1 MHRSISLFLLL
12 VWLKYTLLPA
22 QPAITPVFDNIFPFQ
37 ITEFRTSD
45 NGRYILKTPLPLFT
59 CLLNGKNIDPS
70 VIKSILPPDLGIEY
84 NHSLKFTLKSDSSG
98 GLVYKIILTIE
109 NISSDTV
116 QISNVVPF
124 GTGSDRLYLT
134 ASGPPALARA
144 KIFRPGC
151 GPLDVILPDNAWEL
165 GYSSIDLNGKISAY
179 GLALRTSGEEAV
191 LHRYSTILPSG
202 ASVEYTLFI
211 ELFEGEWQN
220 GLKKAF
226 HERYLFDVA
235 QFDEAL
241 FKRADLQ
248 WIRSAYVATIQ
259 FAWDQRFY
267 DSRARK
273 YTFYGFLEEG
283 KKYFGGYDI
292 YALWPTWP
300 RLGLDQRN
308 QWDLYAD
315 LPFGLPKLWELANYA
330 RQNGT
335 RFFISYNPWDKSTR
349 DGDQLAGMSY
359 LIKTIGADG
368 VVLDTRG
375 SSSYELQAAADS
387 VRDGVI
393 MYSEGM
399 AVPRD
404 MQGILAGR
412 VHDAIYYQPPLNLN
426 KLIRPDFAIFRV
438 CQLSEGHIHRETAI
452 SFFNG
457 YGTEI
462 NTMAPGR
469 PEGIGEEFLFL
480 GKTTR
485 ILRENS
491 KVFQQGN
498 FTPLIASLRDSIY
511 INRWENDHKTLF
523 TIFSLVPQGHVG
535 ALFPVRCAEGNHFVS
550 LWSHMELT
558 PVLRED
564 QFFLPVSVLPF
575 PKENLH
581 TRLEGS
587 VECVAVFPRIIKL
600 EWTGDSL
607 FIRADRG
614 NRLLIWK
621 NEPSYQNT
629 PDEYPASQIRI
640 NFCEKYGHYQ
650 GKLIFQLFDNK
661 ELIDE
666 LIYEFPQG
674 WIRKINWPSQ
684 TEPVASCPSDMVEI
698 PAGKFLY
705 TTWHDDS
712 FIPYPSEPDSIWIEM
727 NRFFMDRYPVTNKQ
741 FYHFIQE
748 TGYRPADTTG
758 YLRHWKNGM
767 YPKGMENHPVVWVSI
782 DDARAY
788 ARWAGK
794 RLPTE
799 CEWQYAAQGTDGRAW
814 PWGNEFH
821 ATKCNSAFGVTTP
834 VDAFPKGKSPF
845 KVEDLVGNVWQMTED
860 EYDNGSYLF
869 SIIRGGSYFRPD
881 ASEWYIKGGPQP
893 VNKRQILI
901 RVAPGFDRS
910 ATVGFRCVKDALTLP
925 VGTTRNP

>member
-1 MHRSISLFLLL
+1 MHRRILLFLVL
-12 VWLKYTLLPA
+12 VWLKYALLPA
-22 QPAITPVFDNIFPFQ
+22 QPALTPVFDNVFPFR

-45 NGRYILKTPLPLFT
+45 NGRYTLKTPLPLFT

-70 VIKSILPPDLGIEY
+70 VVKSNLPPDLGIEY

-98 GLVYKIILTIE
+98 GLVYKTVLTIE

-124 GTGSDRLYLT
+124 GTASDRLYLT

-151 GPLDVILPDNAWEL
+151 GPVDVTLPDNAWEL
-165 GYSSIDLNGKISAY
+165 GYSSIDLNGKTSAY
-179 GLALRTSGEEAV
+179 GLARRTSGEEAV
-191 LHRYSTILPSG
+191 LRRYSTILAPGS
-202 ASVEYTLFI
+202 SVEYTLFI
-211 ELFEGEWQN
+211 EPFEGEWQN

-241 FKRADLQ
+241 YKRADLQ
-248 WIRSAYVATIQ
+248 WVRSAYVATVQ

-267 DSRARK
+267 DSRTRK

-315 LPFGLPKLWELANYA
+315 LPFGLPKLQELANYA

-359 LIKTIGADG
+359 LIKSIGADG

-375 SSSYELQAAADS
+375 SSSHELQAAADS

-438 CQLSEGHIHRETAI
+438 CQLSEGHIRREIAI

-469 PEGIGEEFLFL
+469 PQWIGEEFLFL

-491 KVFQQGN
+491 QVFQQGN

-511 INRWENDHKTLF
+511 INRWENEDKTLF
-523 TIFSLVPQGHVG
+523 TIFSLIPGGHAG
-535 ALFPVRCAEGNHFVS
+535 ALFPVRNTEGTHFVS
-550 LWSHMELT
+550 LWSHTELT
-558 PVLRED
+558 PVRIGD
-564 QFFLPVSVLPF
+564 QFYLPVPVLPF

-587 VECVAVFPRIIKL
+587 IECVASFPRTIKI

-607 FIRADRG
+607 YIRADRG

-629 PDEYPASQIRI
+629 PDEYPAGQLHI

-650 GKLIFQLFDNK
+650 GRLIFQLFNNK

-666 LIYEFPQG
+666 MVYEFPQG
-674 WIRKINWPSQ
+674 WIRKINRLSP
-684 TEPVASCPSDMVEI
+684 TEPVSACPNDMVEI

-705 TTWHDDS
+705 TAWHDES
-712 FIPYPSEPDSIWIEM
+712 FIPYPPEPDSVWIDM

-741 FYHFIQE
+741 FYQFIQE

-758 YLRHWKNGM
+758 YLRHWTNGM
-767 YPKGMENHPVVWVSI
+767 YPRGMENHPVVWVSME
-782 DDARAY
+782 DARAY

-799 CEWQYAAQGTDGRAW
+799 HEWQYAAQGTDGRAW

-869 SIIRGGSYFRPD
+869 SVIRGGSYFRPD

-893 VNKRQILI
+893 VNKRQIFI

-910 ATVGFRCVKDALTLP
+910 ATVGFRCVKDALPLP
-925 VGTTRNP
+925 AGTTRNP